1 MKKDYNELKDLFI
14 ENFNVN
20 HLTVDLLDWLADVS
34 ETDAKNFI
42 LNKLYNELSNI
53 ELTAILGENYKKDYF
68 SDNTGLKT
76 IIENIEKKLDF
87 LLSHNKNYTKKQY
100 YTIDDIKELMQKLK

>member
-14 ENFNVN
+14 KNFNVS
-20 HLTVDLLDWLADVS
+20 HLTIDLLDWLADVS
-34 ETDAKNFI
+34 KTDAENFI
-42 LNKLYNELSNI
+42 LNKFYNEFSSV
-53 ELTAILGENYKKDYF
+53 ELTSILGENYIIDYY

-76 IIENIEKKLDF
+76 IIEDIENKLDF

-100 YTIDDIKELMQKLK
+100 YTIDDIKELIQKLK